1 MGDRSDR
8 GGNSVSS
15 IALCASEDVPTW
27 IKVIG
32 AVGPFVV
39 ASIVMAV
46 GIAQFSW
53 NKHQTARQLE
63 LGRQKVR
70 LDLFDRR
77 NAIYQRFREVQGALN
92 RNSRSP
98 DVITMDA
105 AQIYLDSVFLFQ
117 KPVIDFLFD
126 FKELTWKLQST
137 ESIVE
142 STDVF
147 RNADQLDKQL
157 SKRTALRRELNASYE
172 KADNVFRSAI
182 AIDFD

>member
-1 MGDRSDR
+1 M
-8 GGNSVSS
+8 
-15 IALCASEDVPTW
+15 
-27 IKVIG
+27 
-32 AVGPFVV
+32 
-39 ASIVMAV
+39 
-46 GIAQFSW
+46 
-53 NKHQTARQLE
+53 
-63 LGRQKVR
+63 
-70 LDLFDRR
+70 
-77 NAIYQRFREVQGALN
+77 
-92 RNSRSP
+92 
-98 DVITMDA
+98 ITMDA